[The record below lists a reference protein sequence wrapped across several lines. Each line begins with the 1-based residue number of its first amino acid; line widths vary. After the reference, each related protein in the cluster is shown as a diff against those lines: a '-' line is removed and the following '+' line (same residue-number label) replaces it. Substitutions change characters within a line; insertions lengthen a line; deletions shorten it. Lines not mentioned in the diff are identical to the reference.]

1 MAERAGLSLI
11 KCLFK
16 SNLFENYNWFP
27 LAMPLTKPLIE
38 IFEKQKTHKKSQ
50 LAILFP

>member
-16 SNLFENYNWFP
+16 SNVFENYNWFP
-27 LAMPLTKPLIE
+27 LATAARKIINETLREGNEGLLSSSK
-38 IFEKQKTHKKSQ
+38 
-50 LAILFP
+50 